1 MFPEM
6 GKTRKEQ
13 IWLEGRGG
21 GCSAEIGVSLDIS
34 GVMPLDKCQISS
46 RIHSSGVQGRSG
58 EVRNTDL
65 CGSHLYT

>member
-13 IWLEGRGG
+13 IGAGEW
-21 GCSAEIGVSLDIS
+21 CAEIRVSLDIP
-34 GVMPLDKCQISS
+34 GVMPLDKYQISS